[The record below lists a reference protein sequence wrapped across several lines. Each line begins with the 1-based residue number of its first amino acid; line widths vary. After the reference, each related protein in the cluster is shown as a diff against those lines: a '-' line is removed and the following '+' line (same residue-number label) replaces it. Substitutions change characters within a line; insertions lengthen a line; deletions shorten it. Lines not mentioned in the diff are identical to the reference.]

1 MIGKLLSHILGNM
14 EEDVIMKGNGVQDE
28 NDEDL
33 LEYDD
38 GEWIVINMH
47 ESSSAEV
54 DPLENLLI
62 EHPSMSVYKMVL
74 SRAEEEEEE
83 EEEEDL
89 ASDEEGE
96 EAPRPVP
103 FKRHLLWRLAGWG
116 SPLALG
122 PAGTLPVQCGKSQ
135 VERRKLSRSALQRQ
149 NLARI
154 RFSASDRRYGFFKQ
168 PCHRLYNY

>member
-1 MIGKLLSHILGNM
+1 MIGKLLSHILGTM
-14 EEDVIMKGNGVQDE
+14 EENAIMEGNGLQNE

-47 ESSSAEV
+47 EGPSLASVQV

-74 SRAEEEEEE
+74 SRAEEEE
-83 EEEEDL
+83 DIM
-89 ASDEEGE
+89 SDEEDEGS
-96 EAPRPVP
+96 PSPVP

-116 SPLALG
+116 SPLACG
-122 PAGTLPVQCGKSQ
+122 ASQLPIQCGKIQ
-135 VERRKLSRSALQRQ
+135 MERRKLSRGALQRQ
-149 NLARI
+149 NLSRI
-154 RFSASDRRYGFFKQ
+154 RFSTTDRRYGFFKQ
-168 PCHRLYNY
+168 PCQRLYNY